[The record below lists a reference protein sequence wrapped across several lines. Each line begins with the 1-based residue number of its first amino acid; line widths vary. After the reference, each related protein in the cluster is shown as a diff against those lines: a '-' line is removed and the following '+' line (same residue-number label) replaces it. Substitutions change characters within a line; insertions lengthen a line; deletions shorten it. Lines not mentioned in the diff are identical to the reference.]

1 MFLCVLC
8 GKKVSLRSNFIT
20 MKKLNLLYF
29 VFIITLVITAC
40 TGKNDGQSKIV
51 TDSLRRI
58 DSLARID
65 SIMKAAELLI
75 PKDTALDNTARFI
88 AGLPQLDSNALSN
101 LQKDKYWVDFQTS
114 MDANWKKMHD
124 SRLVKMTEWEKDVF
138 SRSVNDSLKLF
149 YPFSGPDFLHANFLY
164 PRTKEYVM
172 AALEPIREVPSL
184 ESLSEKDRDR
194 FLDSLG
200 RSLRDIFNKSY
211 FITNH
216 MQRDLA
222 QIKGVLPLF
231 YFFMERSG
239 YELLQQKFISVDS
252 AGIEQEVEAKKINQY
267 KIQGVKF
274 ILRNLE
280 TKKLKTVYYFST
292 DISNGGMAKRAGLTK
307 FVKARAPFNTFVKS
321 ASYCMHDSKQFSSI
335 RSLVLDNTVTLFQDD
350 TGIPYRFFENKPEWR
365 PTFFGNY
372 VAPVEDFSRGLYQ
385 PSLDSAFKRGSQ
397 PLPFSLGYHWSTRK
411 QHYMLF
417 GKEILT
423 TNK

>member
-1 MFLCVLC
+1 MRHNFL
-8 GKKVSLRSNFIT
+8 T
-20 MKKLNLLYF
+20 MKKSSLYF
-29 VFIITLVITAC
+29 VFVALFFTAAC
-40 TGKNDGQSKIV
+40 TDKKEGQSKHV
-51 TDSLRRI
+51 ADSLRRV
-58 DSLARID
+58 DSLAKID
-65 SIMKAAELLI
+65 SAQKAAELLI

-88 AGLPQLDSNALSN
+88 AGLPQLDSNSLSS
-101 LQKDKYWVDFQTS
+101 LEKDKYWLDFHAS

-124 SRLVKMTEWEKDVF
+124 ARLVKMSQWEKDVF

-172 AALEPIREVPSL
+172 AALEPIREVPSI
-184 ESLSEKDRDR
+184 EKLSERDRDR

-216 MQRDLA
+216 MQKDLA

-239 YELLQQKFISVDS
+239 YELLQQKFINIDSLGNEEEISV
-252 AGIEQEVEAKKINQY
+252 KKINHY
-267 KIQGVKF
+267 KSPGVRF
-274 ILRNLE
+274 TLRNTE
-280 TKKLKTVYYFST
+280 TKKIKTVYYFSLS
-292 DISNGGMAKRAGLTK
+292 ISNGGLKDRQGYVK

-321 ASYCMHDSKQFSSI
+321 ASYLMHLNDFSKI
-335 RSLVLDNTVTLFQDD
+335 RELILSNSVSLFQDD
-350 TGIPYRFFENKPEWR
+350 TGIPYRFLNHKPEWKA
-365 PTFFGNY
+365 TFFGEY
-372 VAPVEDFSRGLYQ
+372 VPPVEDFSRGLFQ
-385 PSLDSAFKRGSQ
+385 PALDSAFKTGSQ

-417 GKEILT
+417 GKSGIRL
-423 TNK
+423 NK

>member
-1 MFLCVLC
+1 MQKFSV
-8 GKKVSLRSNFIT
+8 
-20 MKKLNLLYF
+20 LYF
-29 VFIITLVITAC
+29 VFIAALVISAC
-40 TGKNDGQSKIV
+40 TGKKDEQARKMA
-51 TDSLRRI
+51 DSLRRVDSLVKI
-58 DSLARID
+58 DSAR
-65 SIMKAAELLI
+65 KAAELMV

-88 AGLPQLDSNALSN
+88 AGLPQLSANTLSV
-101 LQKDKYWVDFQTS
+101 LQKDKYWIDFQTS
-114 MDANWKKMHD
+114 MDANWKKMLD
-124 SRLVKMTEWEKDVF
+124 TRLVKMAKWEQEVF

-172 AALEPIREVPSL
+172 AALEPIREVPAL
-184 ESLSEKDRDR
+184 ETLSEKDRDH

-216 MQRDLA
+216 MQKDLA

-239 YELLQQKFISVDS
+239 YEMLQQQFITVDPD
-252 AGIEQEVEAKKINQY
+252 GNEQEVGIKKLNQN

-274 ILRNLE
+274 ILLNLE

-292 DISNGGMAKRAGLTK
+292 DISNGGMEKRPGLTK
-307 FVKARAPFNTFVKS
+307 FIQARAPFNTFVKS
-321 ASYCMHDSKQFSSI
+321 ASYCMHDGKQFSSI
-335 RSLVLDNTVTLFQDD
+335 RSIVVDNTVTLFQDD
-350 TGIPYRFFENKPEWR
+350 TGVPYRFFEKKPEWHG
-365 PTFFGNY
+365 TFFGEY

-385 PSLDSAFKRGSQ
+385 PELDSAFKRGSQ

-417 GKEILT
+417 GKETLNA
-423 TNK
+423 NK

>member
-1 MFLCVLC
+1 
-8 GKKVSLRSNFIT
+8 
-20 MKKLNLLYF
+20 MKKLSSLFL
-29 VFIITLVITAC
+29 VIITLLGVAAC
-40 TGKNDGQSKIV
+40 GSKKDDQKAKLV
-51 TDSLRRI
+51 ADSLRKV
-58 DSLARID
+58 DSLAKED
-65 SIMKAAELLI
+65 SIRKAAELAV

-88 AGLPQLDSNALSN
+88 AGLPQLTNNSLAA

-124 SRLVKMTEWEKDVF
+124 SRLTKMAQWEQDVF
-138 SRSVNDSLKLF
+138 SKSVNDSLNLF

-164 PRTKEYVM
+164 PRTKQYVM
-172 AALEPIREVPSL
+172 CALEPIREVPSM
-184 ESLSEKDRDR
+184 EKLSEKDRDR

-200 RSLRDIFNKSY
+200 RSLRDIFGKSY

-216 MQRDLA
+216 MQKDLW

-252 AGIEQEVEAKKINQY
+252 AGNEFEVDIKKLNQN

-274 ILRNLE
+274 TLRNLE
-280 TKKLKTVYYFST
+280 TKKIKTVYYFST
-292 DISNGGMAKRAGLTK
+292 DISNGGMTKRPGLTK
-307 FVKARAPFNTFVKS
+307 FIKARAPFNTFVKS
-321 ASYCMHDSKQFSSI
+321 ASYCMHDGKQFSSI
-335 RSLVLDNTVTLFQDD
+335 RSVVLDNTVTLFQDD
-350 TGIPYRFFENKPEWR
+350 TGVPYWFFDKKPEWHA
-365 PTFFGNY
+365 TFFGEY

-385 PSLDSAFKRGSQ
+385 KSLDEAFKQGSQ

-417 GKEILT
+417 GRERILP
-423 TNK
+423 NK

>member
-1 MFLCVLC
+1 MH
-8 GKKVSLRSNFIT
+8 SNLIN
-20 MKKLNLLYF
+20 MKKFSVPYF
-29 VFIITLVITAC
+29 VFIVALVISSC
-40 TGKNDGQSKIV
+40 TGKKDEQARKIA
-51 TDSLRRI
+51 DSLRRVDSLVKI
-58 DSLARID
+58 DSAR
-65 SIMKAAELLI
+65 KAAELLI

-88 AGLPQLDSNALSN
+88 AGLPQLRSNALSA
-101 LQKDKYWVDFQTS
+101 LQKDKYWIDFQTS
-114 MDANWKKMHD
+114 MDANWKKMLD
-124 SRLVKMTEWEKDVF
+124 TRLIKMQKWEQDVF
-138 SRSVNDSLKLF
+138 SRSVSDSLKLF
-149 YPFSGPDFLHANFLY
+149 YPFSGPDFLHANYLY

-184 ESLSEKDRDR
+184 KTLSEKDRDH

-216 MQRDLA
+216 MQKDLA

-239 YELLQQKFISVDS
+239 YEMLQQKFITVDED
-252 AGIEQEVEAKKINQY
+252 GNEQEVEIKRLNQN

-274 ILRNLE
+274 VLRNLE

-292 DISNGGMAKRAGLTK
+292 DISNGGMEKRPGLTK
-307 FVKARAPFNTFVKS
+307 FIQARAPFNTFVKS
-321 ASYCMHDSKQFSSI
+321 ASYCMHDGKQFSSI
-335 RSLVLDNTVTLFQDD
+335 RSLVVDNTVTLFQDD
-350 TGIPYRFFENKPEWR
+350 TGVPYRFFEKKPEWR
-365 PTFFGNY
+365 GTFFGEY

-385 PSLDSAFKRGSQ
+385 PELDSAFKKGSQ

-417 GKEILT
+417 GKEMLNAT
-423 TNK
+423 K

>member
-1 MFLCVLC
+1 
-8 GKKVSLRSNFIT
+8 
-20 MKKLNLLYF
+20 MK
-29 VFIITLVITAC
+29 
-40 TGKNDGQSKIV
+40 
-51 TDSLRRI
+51 I
-58 DSLARID
+58 DSAN
-65 SIMKAAELLI
+65 KAAALLI

-88 AGLPQLDSNALSN
+88 AGLPQLSSNSLSV
-101 LQKDKYWVDFQTS
+101 LQKDKYWIDFQTS
-114 MDANWKKMHD
+114 MDANWKKMHET
-124 SRLVKMTEWEKDVF
+124 RLVKMTKWEEEVF

-149 YPFSGPDFLHANFLY
+149 YPFSGPDFLHANYLY

-184 ESLSEKDRDR
+184 ESLTEKDRDR

-216 MQRDLA
+216 MQKDLS

-239 YELLQQKFISVDS
+239 YELLQQKFINIDADGNEEEVSV
-252 AGIEQEVEAKKINQY
+252 KKINQY
-267 KIQGVKF
+267 KSPGVKF
-274 ILRNLE
+274 TLRNTE
-280 TKKLKTVYYFST
+280 TKKIKTVYYFSLS
-292 DISNGGMAKRAGLTK
+292 ISNGGLKDRPGYVK

-321 ASYCMHDSKQFSSI
+321 ASYLMHLNDFSQI
-335 RSLVLDNTVTLFQDD
+335 REILLGNSVSLFQDD
-350 TGIPYRFFENKPEWR
+350 TGVPYRFIKNKPEWHG
-365 PTFFGNY
+365 TFFGEY

-385 PSLDSAFKRGSQ
+385 PALDSAFKRGSQ

-417 GKEILT
+417 GKETLNA
-423 TNK
+423 NK

>member
-1 MFLCVLC
+1 
-8 GKKVSLRSNFIT
+8 
-20 MKKLNLLYF
+20 MKKFSILYF
-29 VFIITLVITAC
+29 VFIVALMISSC
-40 TGKNDGQSKIV
+40 TGKKDEQARKIA
-51 TDSLRRI
+51 DSLRRVDSLVKI
-58 DSLARID
+58 DSARN
-65 SIMKAAELLI
+65 AAELLI

-88 AGLPQLDSNALSN
+88 AGLPQLRSNALSA

-114 MDANWKKMHD
+114 MDANWKKMLD
-124 SRLVKMTEWEKDVF
+124 TRLVKMEKWEQDVF
-138 SRSVNDSLKLF
+138 SRSVNDSLALF
-149 YPFSGPDFLHANFLY
+149 YPFSGPDFLHANYLY

-184 ESLSEKDRDR
+184 ETLSEKDRDH

-216 MQRDLA
+216 MQKDLA

-239 YELLQQKFISVDS
+239 YELLEQKFITVD
-252 AGIEQEVEAKKINQY
+252 AEGNEQEVEIKKLNQS
-267 KIQGVKF
+267 KTQGVKF
-274 ILRNLE
+274 TLRNLE

-292 DISNGGMAKRAGLTK
+292 DISNVGMAKRPGLTK
-307 FVKARAPFNTFVKS
+307 FIQARAPFNTFVKS
-321 ASYCMHDSKQFSSI
+321 ASYCMHDGKQFSSI
-335 RSLVLDNTVTLFQDD
+335 RSLVVDNTVTLFQDD
-350 TGIPYRFFENKPEWR
+350 TGVPYRFFEKKPEWHG
-365 PTFFGNY
+365 TFFGEY

-385 PSLDSAFKRGSQ
+385 PELDSAFKRGSQ

-417 GKEILT
+417 GRETLNA
-423 TNK
+423 NK

>member
-1 MFLCVLC
+1 LH
-8 GKKVSLRSNFIT
+8 SNFIT
-20 MKKLNLLYF
+20 MKKFSVLYF
-29 VFIITLVITAC
+29 VFIAALVISAC
-40 TGKNDGQSKIV
+40 TGKKDEQAKKIA
-51 TDSLRRI
+51 DSLHRVDSLFKI
-58 DSLARID
+58 DSAR
-65 SIMKAAELLI
+65 KAAELAV

-88 AGLPQLDSNALSN
+88 AGLPQLDSNSLSG
-101 LQKDKYWVDFQTS
+101 LQKDKYWIDFQTS
-114 MDANWKKMHD
+114 MDANWKKMND
-124 SRLVKMTEWEKDVF
+124 TRLVKMEKWEQEVF

-149 YPFSGPDFLHANFLY
+149 YPFSGPDFLHANYLY

-184 ESLSEKDRDR
+184 EKLSEKDRDH

-239 YELLQQKFISVDS
+239 YEFIEQKFITVDTE
-252 AGIEQEVEAKKINQY
+252 GIEQEVEIKKLNQN

-274 ILRNLE
+274 VLRNLE

-292 DISNGGMAKRAGLTK
+292 DISNGGMEKRPGLTK
-307 FVKARAPFNTFVKS
+307 FIQSRAPFNTFVKS
-321 ASYCMHDSKQFSSI
+321 ASYCMHDGKQFSSI
-335 RSLVLDNTVTLFQDD
+335 RSLVVDNTITLFQDD
-350 TGIPYRFFENKPEWR
+350 TGVPYRFFEKKPEWKG
-365 PTFFGNY
+365 TFFGEY

-385 PSLDSAFKRGSQ
+385 PELDSAFKRGSQ

-417 GKEILT
+417 GKETLSS
-423 TNK
+423 NK